1 MDLSNV
7 DLGVLLAELEEKRQ
21 SLHLSYQ
28 SVADA
33 CGVSQTTIMR
43 IFKRK
48 VEPTAAMLQ
57 KIASAVKYESSSSAL
72 IPQGYSP
79 EEYIK
84 YQQELMDQERQI
96 HERRARQQEAHYN
109 MLLHRE
115 RRTILILSI
124 ILMLLVAAFII
135 WLIIDVTH
143 PDVGWI
149 QRGTM

>member
-7 DLGVLLAELEEKRQ
+7 DFGVLLAELEEKRQ

-57 KIASAVKYESSSSAL
+57 KIASAVKYESSPSAL
-72 IPQGYSP
+72 VPQGYSQ
-79 EEYIK
+79 EEYIR
-84 YQQELMDQERQI
+84 YQQEFMDQERQI

-109 MLLHRE
+109 MLLQRG
-115 RRTILILSI
+115 RRTILSLSI

-135 WLIIDVTH
+135 WLIIDVMH
-143 PDVGWI
+143 PNIGWV
-149 QRGTM
+149 QR

>member
-48 VEPTAAMLQ
+48 VEPSAAMLQ
-57 KIASAVKYESSSSAL
+57 KIASAVKYETPPDVTVPL
-72 IPQGYSP
+72 GYSQ
-79 EEYIK
+79 EDFVK
-84 YQQELMDQERQI
+84 YQQELLEQERQL
-96 HERRARQQEAHYN
+96 HERRSRQQEAHYN

-143 PDVGWI
+143 PNIGWV
-149 QRGTM
+149 QR

>member
-1 MDLSNV
+1 MDISNV

-21 SLHLSYQ
+21 SLHLSYK

-33 CGVSQTTIMR
+33 CDVSQTTIMR

-84 YQQELMDQERQI
+84 YQQELLEQERKI
-96 HERRARQQEAHYN
+96 HERRSRQQEAHYN

-115 RRTILILSI
+115 RRTTLILSI
-124 ILMLLVAAFII
+124 ILTLLVAAFII
-135 WLIIDVTH
+135 RLIIDVTH
-143 PDVGWI
+143 SNIGWV
-149 QRGTM
+149 QR

>member
-57 KIASAVKYESSSSAL
+57 KIASAVKYESSPSAL
-72 IPQGYSP
+72 VPQGYSQ
-79 EEYIK
+79 EEYIR
-84 YQQELMDQERQI
+84 YQQEFMDQERQI

-109 MLLHRE
+109 MLLQRG
-115 RRTILILSI
+115 RRTILSLSI
-124 ILMLLVAAFII
+124 ILTLLVAAFII
-135 WLIIDVTH
+135 WLIIDVMH
-143 PDVGWI
+143 PNIGWV
-149 QRGTM
+149 QR

>member
-1 MDLSNV
+1 MDLSSV
-7 DLGVLLAELEEKRQ
+7 DIGVLLSELEEKRLA
-21 SLHLSYQ
+21 LHLSYQ

-33 CGVSQTTIMR
+33 CGVSQATIIR
-43 IFKRK
+43 IFKQK
-48 VEPTAAMLQ
+48 VEPSAALLQ
-57 KIASAVKYESSSSAL
+57 KIASAVKYETPPDVTVPL
-72 IPQGYSP
+72 GYSR
-79 EEYIK
+79 EDFVK
-84 YQQELMDQERQI
+84 YQQELLNQERLL
-96 HERRARQQEAHYN
+96 HERRVRQQEAHYN